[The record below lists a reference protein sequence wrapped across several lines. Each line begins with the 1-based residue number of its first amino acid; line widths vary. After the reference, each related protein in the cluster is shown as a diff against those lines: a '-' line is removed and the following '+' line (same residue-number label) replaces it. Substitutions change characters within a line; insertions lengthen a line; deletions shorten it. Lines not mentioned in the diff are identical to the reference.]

1 MKAIRI
7 PEPNK
12 WEVKDIAKP
21 EPSEN
26 DVLIK
31 VMACGICGTDIHI
44 FKGRYFGDYP
54 VIPGH
59 EFSGIVEKTG
69 RNVTKF
75 EKGNRV
81 AVEPNISCDNC
92 YNCLNKRQQF
102 CLNWKAV
109 GVTNPGGMAQYV
121 IVPEKNVFNIEDVS
135 FEQGA
140 FVEPL
145 SCVLHGLERA
155 EITIADKV
163 AILGAGPIGLMMVK
177 MIRMLAATEI
187 IVVDRVKSRA
197 EYAGECGANRVL
209 FGVNDLPV
217 DYFDVVVDA
226 TGVTELMAMTLD
238 FVRYGGTVLLFGVPP
253 SGKKMEIEPF
263 KIFRKGLK
271 VLSSYTSLRN
281 SYQAVNLLKFQRI
294 DVGNLVSHRFPLE
307 SFEEGVQLIEK
318 GRADVKKVMILP
330 NG

>member
-1 MKAIRI
+1 MNVIRI

-12 WEVKDIAKP
+12 WKVEDIAKP
-21 EPSEN
+21 EPSDNE
-26 DVLIK
+26 VLINVK
-31 VMACGICGTDIHI
+31 ACGICGTDIHI
-44 FKGRYFGDYP
+44 FRGRYFGDYP

-59 EFSGIVEKTG
+59 EFSGIVEKIG
-69 RNVTKF
+69 KNVTKF
-75 EKGNRV
+75 EMGNRV

-109 GVTNPGGMAQYV
+109 GLTNPGGMAQYV
-121 IVPEKNVFNIEDVS
+121 IAPEKNVFNIEDVP

-163 AILGAGPIGLMMVK
+163 AVLGAGPIGLIMIK
-177 MIRMLAATEI
+177 MIRMLAATEVV
-187 IVVDRVKSRA
+187 VVDRISSRA
-197 EYAGECGANRVL
+197 EYAGECGASKVL

-253 SGKKMEIEPF
+253 SGRMMEIEPF

-271 VLSSYTSLRN
+271 LLSSYTSLRN
-281 SYQAVNLLKFQRI
+281 SYQAVNLLKSKRI
-294 DVGNLVSHRFPLE
+294 DVGDLISHRLPLE
-307 SFEEGVQLIEK
+307 RFEEGVQLIEK
-318 GRADVKKVMILP
+318 GKEDVKKVMILP

>member
-1 MKAIRI
+1 MNVIRI

-12 WEVKDIAKP
+12 WKVEGIAKP

-26 DVLIK
+26 EVLIK
-31 VMACGICGTDIHI
+31 VKACGICGTDIHI
-44 FKGRYFGDYP
+44 FRGRYFGDYP

-59 EFSGIVEKTG
+59 EFSGIVEKIG
-69 RNVTKF
+69 KNVTKF
-75 EKGNRV
+75 EMGDRV

-102 CLNWKAV
+102 CLNWMAV
-109 GVTNPGGMAQYV
+109 GLTNPGGMAQHV
-121 IVPEKNVFNIEDVS
+121 IAPEKNVFNIYDVP

-163 AILGAGPIGLMMVK
+163 AILGAGPIGLMMIK
-177 MIRMLAATEI
+177 MIRMLAATEVV
-187 IVVDRVKSRA
+187 VVDRINSRA
-197 EYAGECGANRVL
+197 EYAGECGANKVL
-209 FGVNDLPV
+209 FGVNDLPR

-253 SGKKMEIEPF
+253 SGKMMEIEPF

-271 VLSSYTSLRN
+271 LLSSYTSLRN
-281 SYQAVNLLKFQRI
+281 SYQAVNLLKSKRI
-294 DVGNLVSHRFPLE
+294 DVGDLISHRFPLE
-307 SFEEGVQLIEK
+307 KFEEGVQLIET
-318 GRADVKKVMILP
+318 GTEDVKKVMILP